1 MSKVFIIKLDFIIIM
16 TIISS
21 SNDSNSR
28 SLYIIGWVVESSRYE
43 TLNRGFVLFGVPVF
57 FNELVLPADSYSI
70 FNPASVW
77 SVLTELVERR
87 LAYCR
92 TEIFAINWLLCN
104 DLFRRTWN

>member
-70 FNPASVW
+70 FNPASV
-77 SVLTELVERR
+77 
-87 LAYCR
+87 
-92 TEIFAINWLLCN
+92 
-104 DLFRRTWN
+104 